1 MGRHSNRYTQTD
13 GETKHSHV
21 PSFSVLLW
29 TCITACLLFIY
40 CLLLTQGKLEEVVE
54 MLAQVVNRPYLLTP
68 QAKISETARNVDYLC
83 EEYLAEMREVARAA
97 TETTLE
103 VKQDP
108 KPKR

>member
-1 MGRHSNRYTQTD
+1 
-13 GETKHSHV
+13 
-21 PSFSVLLW
+21 
-29 TCITACLLFIY
+29 
-40 CLLLTQGKLEEVVE
+40 

-97 TETTLE
+97 TEATLE